1 MHDLDHC
8 IRDQFILNSHAVQMI
23 ESIYLYSR
31 LHEFGKYIGF
41 ANSGNVETQSLTNQK
56 T

>member
-23 ESIYLYSR
+23 ESIYLITR
-31 LHEFGKYIGF
+31 DFM
-41 ANSGNVETQSLTNQK
+41 NSECISDLLIQGTWRHNR
-56 T
+56 